1 MIQENHSLA
10 RYGTYQIG
18 GLADYFVEVKTEQEL
33 KEALTWADQK
43 KLKSFVFGGASNL
56 LFDDAGFR
64 GLVVRI
70 RLQSIEVRADLA
82 EIQAEAGTSTMQ
94 VVKAAAE
101 AGLSGMEAWNGLPGT
116 VGGAVVGNAGC
127 FGVETKDI
135 LKWAEVLENG
145 KVRRLAPADL
155 GYSYRNS
162 LLKHSTAVV
171 LRACFQLTHG
181 EPLSIQEKMKEI
193 VRVRAGKQPPGLSTG
208 SFFKNP
214 SVEQSAGFLIDQCGL
229 KGAQL
234 GQAQISPRHGNFFV
248 NLGGATAQNILD
260 LGKMAQDAV
269 HEKFGLTLEREIV
282 FVPAQ

>member
-18 GLADYFVEVKTEQEL
+18 GPADYFVEVKTEQEL
-33 KEALTWADQK
+33 REAIAWADQK
-43 KLKSFVFGGASNL
+43 KCKTFVFGGASNL

-64 GLVVRI
+64 GLVI
-70 RLQSIEVRADLA
+70 RVKLSSIEVRADLA
-82 EIQAEAGTSTMQ
+82 EIQAEAGASTMQ

-135 LKWAEVLENG
+135 LKWAEILENG
-145 KVRRLAPADL
+145 KIHRLLPADL
-155 GYSYRNS
+155 DYSYRNS
-162 LLKHSTAVV
+162 ILKRSTSVV
-171 LRACFQLTHG
+171 LRACFQLSQG
-181 EPLSIQEKMKEI
+181 DPVSIQEKMKEI
-193 VRVRAGKQPPGLSTG
+193 VRARAGKQPPGLSTG

-214 SVEQSAGFLIDQCGL
+214 LPDKPAGWLIDQCGL
-229 KGAQL
+229 KGTRV
-234 GQAQISPRHGNFFV
+234 GGAQISLHHGNFLV
-248 NLGGATAQNILD
+248 NVGGATAKDILG
-260 LGKMAQDAV
+260 LAKIAQDAV
-269 HEKFGLTLEREIV
+269 LEKFGLTLEREIV